1 LGNYD
6 DEVYLNEG
14 YHFLTLNNC
23 SKDRENER
31 ADNDPPELHML
42 PILDEF
48 WFHAYITTHLRLRS
62 SVPKGFVEFTNLL
75 KQRKNLQAKL
85 KTAKTAMTK

>member
-1 LGNYD
+1 M
-6 DEVYLNEG
+6 VASC
-14 YHFLTLNNC
+14 NNVLH
-23 SKDRENER
+23 KLL
-31 ADNDPPELHML
+31 PGELFVDV
-42 PILDEF
+42 IF